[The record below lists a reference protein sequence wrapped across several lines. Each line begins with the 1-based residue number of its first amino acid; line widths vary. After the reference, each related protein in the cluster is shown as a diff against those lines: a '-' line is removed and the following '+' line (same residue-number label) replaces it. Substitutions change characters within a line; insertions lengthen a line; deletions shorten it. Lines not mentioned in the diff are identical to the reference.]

1 MTFGRRIAYRAC
13 GRGDPGRVTSEVRLA
28 TVELA
33 TIRAAVAA
41 NRRRMTSQVA
51 RDLGVPEADVIRA
64 LPDGQSVELDA
75 TRWEDLIRSFEPLGK
90 VHVIVTNG
98 ATTLESFGTF
108 GNFSHFAG
116 YFNVQTATLDMHVR
130 GGQLAAAFA
139 VVKPGH
145 LDGVST
151 VSVQFYDPAGQSAFK
166 VFLTFGGKPPS
177 PERQAAFE
185 AIRDRFRLGGTAS
198 PEA

>member
-1 MTFGRRIAYRAC
+1 M
-13 GRGDPGRVTSEVRLA
+13 A
-28 TVELA
+28 TADEDR
-33 TIRAAVAA
+33 IRAAVAA
-41 NRRRMTSQVA
+41 DRRRMTSQVA
-51 RDLGVPEADVIRA
+51 RDLGVPERDVIRA
-64 LPDGQSVELDA
+64 LPDKQAVELDA
-75 TRWEDLIRSFEPLGK
+75 TRWEELIRAFEPLGK

-98 ATTLESFGTF
+98 AVTLESFGQF

-116 YFNVQTATLDMHVR
+116 YFNVQTPTLDMHVR

-151 VSVQFYDPAGQSAFK
+151 VSVQFYDPAGHSAFK

-177 PERQAAFE
+177 PERAAAFE
-185 AIRDRFRLGGTAS
+185 SIRDRFRLTPA
-198 PEA
+198 